1 VTAWLHS
8 KINPI
13 DREAVQVLIL
23 LDQHRRD
30 PMIAPEEA
38 ATKPPVVEADPQP
51 QYSIPPRVCK
61 AREAA
66 AAQRAYRCWLREQEQ
81 AEQRLGELGSTRHHL
96 IEVARAAAHAQVA
109 RYQQLAEL
117 YHTAF
122 IRRDPDGYRPGLAPV
137 VNGEPWLS
145 GDLPLI
151 CLEIDGSLAEKY
163 RWRLKDFASR
173 TSAVPVPVG
182 DVAPNRN

>member
-51 QYSIPPRVCK
+51 QYSIPPRVRK
-61 AREAA
+61 ARRPPQRSGRTGVGYVSRSRLSSGSANWAA
-66 AAQRAYRCWLREQEQ
+66 
-81 AEQRLGELGSTRHHL
+81 
-96 IEVARAAAHAQVA
+96 
-109 RYQQLAEL
+109 
-117 YHTAF
+117 
-122 IRRDPDGYRPGLAPV
+122 PG
-137 VNGEPWLS
+137 
-145 GDLPLI
+145 
-151 CLEIDGSLAEKY
+151 
-163 RWRLKDFASR
+163 
-173 TSAVPVPVG
+173 TT
-182 DVAPNRN
+182 